1 MAVAL
6 AATVEWVAG
15 AVVGSRSAGAGVVAA
30 AERLADA
37 LPADVRSVVASP
49 ACSRAVDADWGERRV
64 AADAG
69 LGDSPVV
76 VGCPGASYS
85 TAAGFDTTSDHGSYR
100 SNSCR

>member
-37 LPADVRSVVASP
+37 LPADVRLVVANP
-49 ACSRAVDADWGERRV
+49 ACSRAGDEDWGERWV
-64 AADAG
+64 AVDVG
-69 LGDSPVV
+69 LGDSRVV
-76 VGCPGASYS
+76 VGCPDASYS
-85 TAAGFDTTSDHGSYR
+85 TAAGCDTTNDHGSCR
-100 SNSCR
+100 SSSCR